1 MSHHKEALPPE
12 LRLRILFFCSKPSL
26 PILARTEQLLKVP
39 AERLLYDAL
48 SLDCRLRRSKLLL
61 QTINSCLEKAA
72 MVRRLHIAVANTSP
86 EVLTLLSS
94 ALRGMPGLISL
105 DWEWFPY
112 QTSNEEP
119 LTPTTYKGL
128 RQMIINSTTNIR
140 YFMYSYASG
149 IRFAE
154 VLRQNPSIEILGV
167 HNERDSADD
176 DLILD
181 LNPIFQ
187 PNENWER
194 VAARPYSLLEQPRP
208 PPLIFYLNKQSTD
221 HHYPDNRC
229 HGLDIKPS
237 LFSEGSKI
245 QLVFIPGVY
254 AHRRERL
261 GMIERVASY
270 LDEHGSFDGTKD
282 WRGDVATVSVL
293 WLQLSPL
300 EEVFPFLDSLRIQ
313 FPSISNL
320 EVRFQTPFDL
330 ASRSGCLRK
339 VRALNS
345 HSHLPGPQRQCIRV
359 PNIRVDSILSVPLL

>member
-1 MSHHKEALPPE
+1 
-12 LRLRILFFCSKPSL
+12 
-26 PILARTEQLLKVP
+26 
-39 AERLLYDAL
+39 
-48 SLDCRLRRSKLLL
+48 
-61 QTINSCLEKAA
+61 
-72 MVRRLHIAVANTSP
+72 
-86 EVLTLLSS
+86 
-94 ALRGMPGLISL
+94 MPGLISL

-194 VAARPYSLLEQPRP
+194 VAARPYSLLELPRP

-282 WRGDVATVSVL
+282 WRGDVATVSALRDSVYACL
-293 WLQLSPL
+293 TSALTVFSRSPYFEKFSADPWACGTGQNPNPPEMKL
-300 EEVFPFLDSLRIQ
+300 GVERSMKITQEWGRIC
-313 FPSISNL
+313 SNL
-320 EVRFQTPFDL
+320 RCVQVDLGKEFVRPSTGEEWIMIIFETVRIRGALPDVM
-330 ASRSGCLRK
+330 SGLIGCYPLCDELLGRLR
-339 VRALNS
+339 
-345 HSHLPGPQRQCIRV
+345 PGPTVRDV
-359 PNIRVDSILSVPLL
+359 PSSR